1 MKTHPSNLA
10 KIILD
15 DYEFT
20 IPRYQRQYEWP
31 DERIKVFCEDII
43 SLSGKRENLHWM
55 GTMVR
60 QWDGEASSGAKTY
73 LVIDGQQRITA
84 LLIFISGIREYLLTE
99 NIFQKVEQSDPNAKT
114 FYEVANEFG
123 GILKNRLDS
132 DRPGGK
138 IHLKEVVNRGY
149 LYTHGTDGA
158 VTRLFNPTE
167 DDQEGALAIIY
178 GEGQIDGRLRHSRH
192 RVKVVDIL
200 RKAHVGLSIEQ
211 VLKSINGYL
220 DALERM
226 QILFLDLQNEDDA
239 QQVFESINYKGEP
252 LSAVDIIRNY
262 VIGLPTAKSDRQQ
275 MYMNVWEPMQ
285 SRLKQVLGK
294 KDSTE
299 RRSLYD
305 DFFKTYVC
313 MCQQDSADKKVFS
326 SFKSIIEKACADR
339 STFEALNPKLS
350 ELRGYSVAF
359 EKLTSGYSAEEITPT
374 LREKV
379 RYFSRLG
386 FMSPFSLL
394 IRMHGPG
401 EKCLIGEDEMI
412 KVFNVLESYFVRRAL
427 LGRSVRGMSDFFST
441 LSFVYHSS
449 PPRAP
454 ELPSVWLKRMLHHV
468 AVDLNSVDREPREDR
483 EVDPVYK
490 LIESKQ
496 DFTHLKPISRTE
508 FLSEMPSAQAYSN
521 SANVTR
527 FALYAI
533 ERSMST
539 SESVDVESSDIEH
552 VLPQDNKPWRD
563 DINLWN
569 PGSSASPVQ
578 RLEVALSL
586 QDTIGNLTLTNFNKS
601 LKNKR
606 FIEKR
611 DLVLQRKDGSAEQ
624 VGYRYSN
631 LKLNKQLAFIDPD
644 AKDLVLRESWSFE
657 DIRLRSISLSAK
669 LADLYRFTDL

>member
-10 KIILD
+10 KILLD

-20 IPRYQRQYEWP
+20 IPRYQRLYEWP

-43 SLSGKRENLHWM
+43 SLSSKRENLHWM

-84 LLIFISGIREYLLTE
+84 LLIFISGLREYLLNE
-99 NIFQKVEQSDPNAKT
+99 NFFQKVDQSEPGAK
-114 FYEVANEFG
+114 FFFDVAKDFAA
-123 GILKNRLDS
+123 ILKNRSDS
-132 DRPGGK
+132 DRSGGK
-138 IHLKEVVNRGY
+138 LHLKEVVNRGY
-149 LYTHGTDGA
+149 LYTHGTDGG
-158 VTRLFNPTE
+158 VTKFFNPTE
-167 DDQEGALAIIY
+167 EDEEGALPVIY
-178 GEGQIDGRLRHSRH
+178 GEGQVDGRLRHSRQ
-192 RVKVVDIL
+192 RVKVVEIL
-200 RKAHVGLSIEQ
+200 RKAHVGLSTEE

-226 QILFLDLQNEDDA
+226 QILFLELQNEDDA

-275 MYMNVWEPMQ
+275 MYVNVWEPMQ

-294 KDSTE
+294 KESME

-326 SFKSIIEKACADR
+326 SFKSIIENACRDR

-359 EKLTSGYSAEEITPT
+359 EKLTSGYSAEEITPA
-374 LREKV
+374 LRDKV
-379 RYFSRLG
+379 RYFSKLG

-401 EKCLIGEDEMI
+401 ERCLIGEDEMI
-412 KVFNVLESYFVRRAL
+412 KVFNLLESYFVRRAL

-441 LSFVYHSS
+441 LSFVYQSS
-449 PPRAP
+449 PPCAP
-454 ELPSVWLKRMLHHV
+454 ESPSVWLKRMLHHV
-468 AVDLNSVDREPREDR
+468 AVDLGSVDREIRDGH

-496 DFTHLKPISRTE
+496 DFTHLKPVSHAE

-569 PGSSASPVQ
+569 SGPSASPAQ
-578 RLEVALSL
+578 LLEVALGL

-611 DLVLQRKDGSAEQ
+611 DLVLNRKDGVAEQ

-631 LKLNKQLAFIDPD
+631 LKLNRQLAFIDPD
-644 AKDLVLRESWSFE
+644 ATELVLRESWSFK
-657 DIRLRSISLSAK
+657 DIRLRSSNLSK
-669 LADLYRFTDL
+669 QLADLFRFTDL